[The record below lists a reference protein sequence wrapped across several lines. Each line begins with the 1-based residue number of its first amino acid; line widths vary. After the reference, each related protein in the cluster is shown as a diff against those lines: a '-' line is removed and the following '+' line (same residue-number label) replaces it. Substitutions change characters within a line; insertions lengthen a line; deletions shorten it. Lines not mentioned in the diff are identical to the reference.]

1 MPDDAR
7 DGDARDAARPTEPAM
22 SEPLPADDAR
32 RDAERSSH
40 WATLQEA
47 GMSTG
52 LWFLYF
58 WHKLAGRRLYRAL
71 MVPVCWYFALT
82 RPVAR
87 RASMEFLARIG
98 AVTADASRWRRWSA
112 TVRHIRSFADA
123 LMDKALVWTG
133 GLDIRAAR
141 IEVDPRFDAAVDRGE
156 GGVLVVA
163 HFGNLEVLRAI
174 GERLRRLQLH
184 ILVHTRHAQKFNN
197 VLKRLNPE
205 SGEHLLQVTE
215 LDAATA
221 TRLAD
226 AVSRG
231 HFVVIAADRVPVAS
245 GHVLDVPFLG
255 APAPLPI
262 GPWVLAGVLKC
273 PAYWLACFKEPDDRY
288 TLVCERIVERVD
300 LPRARR
306 TEALREVMRQY
317 AMQLEA
323 ACRRAPL
330 AWFNFYPFWAPLPGR
345 APGARAPSAAS
356 PSMASANPVTATPA
370 AASSSASPP
379 SSASPSTD

>member
-1 MPDDAR
+1 M
-7 DGDARDAARPTEPAM
+7 TT
-22 SEPLPADDAR
+22 PLSPGASR
-32 RDAERSSH
+32 EEAERSSH

-58 WHKLAGRRLYRAL
+58 WHKLFGRRVYRAL
-71 MVPVCWYFALT
+71 LVPVCWYFALT

-87 RASMEFLARIG
+87 RASMQFLRRVG
-98 AVTADASRWRRWSA
+98 AVAPEAGTFARWSA

-123 LMDKALVWTG
+123 LLDKALVWTNH
-133 GLDIRAAR
+133 LDIRAAR
-141 IEVDPRFDAAVDRGE
+141 VEVDPRFDAAVDRGE

-174 GERLRRLQLH
+174 GERLRKIQLH
-184 ILVHTRHAQKFNN
+184 ILVHTRHAQRFNN

-221 TRLAD
+221 AYLAD

-255 APAPLPI
+255 EPAPLPI

-288 TLVCERIVERVD
+288 TLVCERIVERME

-306 TEALREVMRQY
+306 NEALREVMGQY
-317 AMQLEA
+317 VRELERN
-323 ACRRAPL
+323 CRRAPL

-345 APGARAPSAAS
+345 ASAPGQRTAAP
-356 PSMASANPVTATPA
+356 TET
-370 AASSSASPP
+370 
-379 SSASPSTD
+379 TQR

>member
-1 MPDDAR
+1 
-7 DGDARDAARPTEPAM
+7 M
-22 SEPLPADDAR
+22 SAPWSPGATREE
-32 RDAERSSH
+32 AERNSH

-58 WHKLAGRRLYRAL
+58 WHKLFGRRVYRAL
-71 MVPVCWYFALT
+71 LVPVCWYFALT

-87 RASMEFLARIG
+87 RASMQFLQRVG
-98 AVTADASRWRRWSA
+98 AVAPDAGWFARWSA

-123 LMDKALVWTG
+123 LLDKALVWTN

-141 IEVDPRFDAAVDRGE
+141 VEVDPRFDAAVDRGE

-174 GERLRRLQLH
+174 GERLRKIQLH
-184 ILVHTRHAQKFNN
+184 ILVHTRHAQRFNK

-221 TRLAD
+221 AYLAD

-255 APAPLPI
+255 EAAPLPI

-288 TLVCERIVERVD
+288 TLVCERIVERME

-306 TEALREVMRQY
+306 NEALRAVMEHY
-317 AMQLEA
+317 VHELERN
-323 ACRRAPL
+323 CRRAPL
-330 AWFNFYPFWAPLPGR
+330 AWFNFYPFWAPLP
-345 APGARAPSAAS
+345 ARASS
-356 PSMASANPVTATPA
+356 PR
-370 AASSSASPP
+370 ASSPVRSPAP
-379 SSASPSTD
+379 AVTPD

>member
-1 MPDDAR
+1 VSP
-7 DGDARDAARPTEPAM
+7 
-22 SEPLPADDAR
+22 PLSPGASR
-32 RDAERSSH
+32 EEAERSSH

-58 WHKLAGRRLYRAL
+58 WHKLFGRRVYRAL
-71 MVPVCWYFALT
+71 LVPVCWYFALT

-87 RASMEFLARIG
+87 RASMQFLQRVG
-98 AVTADASRWRRWSA
+98 AVAPEASAFARWSA

-123 LMDKALVWTG
+123 LLDKALVWTNH
-133 GLDIRAAR
+133 LDIRAAR
-141 IEVDPRFDAAVDRGE
+141 VEVDPRFDAAVDRGE

-174 GERLRRLQLH
+174 GERLRKIQLH
-184 ILVHTRHAQKFNN
+184 ILVHTRHAQRFNN

-221 TRLAD
+221 AYLAD

-255 APAPLPI
+255 EPAPLPI

-288 TLVCERIVERVD
+288 TLVCERIVERME

-306 TEALREVMRQY
+306 NEALCEVMGQY
-317 AMQLEA
+317 VRELERN
-323 ACRRAPL
+323 CRRAPL

-345 APGARAPSAAS
+345 ASAPLR
-356 PSMASANPVTATPA
+356 TR
-370 AASSSASPP
+370 PP
-379 SSASPSTD
+379 TVAPD